1 MLSFR
6 IPLMARCT
14 PISIQHYVIKLV
26 SDMRQ
31 VGDFFPGTSVPSTN
45 KTDYRDIPEI
55 LLKVALNTITLHS
68 DALTKTYV
76 SSEYEIDKTKYN
88 KLVLG
93 WAYRRENRLPQDIKK
108 NALHEIGNFCFAM
121 GNLRPHLRSYLL
133 FTGCLLEASEQWHS

>member
-45 KTDYRDIPEI
+45 KTDHRDIPDI
-55 LLKVALNTITLHS
+55 LLKVALSTITLTLPS
-68 DALTKTYV
+68 DSLTKTYV
-76 SSEYEIDKTKYN
+76 SSEYDIDKTKYN
-88 KLVLG
+88 KVVLG
-93 WAYRRENRLPQDIKK
+93 WSYRRENRLPQDIKK
-108 NALHEIGNFCFAM
+108 DALHMIGNLCFAM
-121 GNLRPHLRSYLL
+121 TTYDH
-133 FTGCLLEASEQWHS
+133 T